1 MLHEIITGIVAC
13 LWSLGYFNH
22 ISAKLVHV
30 RTHCFSQPS
39 LNDTL
44 RITLKAQH
52 SRAVGFRM
60 LFLFSPV
67 PAMAFHKWL
76 FHINLLCRTPKNT
89 ADLHLPHRCVHLWHP
104 KYRTSGLFGHWSTW
118 RAEEEDDITIG
129 SVHQLRSGED
139 RLGTNCYIT
148 FIYSLFQKFY
158 FGHMMHG
165 QDLPQ
170 TLTGLL
176 CGPEEHRVLVQCAMQ
191 GQV

>member
-67 PAMAFHKWL
+67 HAMASTNDSSILICSVGHQRIL
-76 FHINLLCRTPKNT
+76 QTCTCLTDVYTSDTP
-89 ADLHLPHRCVHLWHP
+89 
-104 KYRTSGLFGHWSTW
+104 STEPVVCLVTEVPGGQK
-118 RAEEEDDITIG
+118 RRMI
-129 SVHQLRSGED
+129 SPLVVF
-139 RLGTNCYIT
+139 TN
-148 FIYSLFQKFY
+148 
-158 FGHMMHG
+158 
-165 QDLPQ
+165 
-170 TLTGLL
+170 
-176 CGPEEHRVLVQCAMQ
+176 
-191 GQV
+191 